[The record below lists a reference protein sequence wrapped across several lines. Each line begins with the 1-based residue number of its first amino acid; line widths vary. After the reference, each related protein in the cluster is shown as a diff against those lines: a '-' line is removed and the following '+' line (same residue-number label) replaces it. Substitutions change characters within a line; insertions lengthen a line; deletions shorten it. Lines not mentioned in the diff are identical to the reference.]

1 MSARRCR
8 TRARRR
14 PAARG
19 SGTTRGP
26 SARCPRS
33 LIRHPAALS
42 PRSGSSAPSR
52 LLEPTTASLTAN
64 AWCCAIGSPPPYG
77 RPLSA
82 SRSWCVPHCHAF
94 GAVLPTQRSLAH
106 AAARH
111 SFSPHLSGRLS
122 TPALFLTVFERSSAQ
137 HSQGLAE
144 DTPIFRQ
151 SLHRK
156 HGDAVDFE
164 AKARKVVA
172 SVEKYLEAMTGF
184 GDLTACIEE
193 VLPDAMGNSSA
204 GAAHD
209 VIKLF
214 GDLTEK
220 MDALSKTVGA
230 MVVDPIN
237 GYLDGDL
244 KDAKDHYSL
253 FLDKQKAVDKSRI
266 EYMKMTSDTGTEF
279 LATKEKALGEVIS
292 FR

>member
-1 MSARRCR
+1 
-8 TRARRR
+8 
-14 PAARG
+14 
-19 SGTTRGP
+19 
-26 SARCPRS
+26 
-33 LIRHPAALS
+33 
-42 PRSGSSAPSR
+42 
-52 LLEPTTASLTAN
+52 
-64 AWCCAIGSPPPYG
+64 
-77 RPLSA
+77 
-82 SRSWCVPHCHAF
+82 
-94 GAVLPTQRSLAH
+94 
-106 AAARH
+106 
-111 SFSPHLSGRLS
+111 
-122 TPALFLTVFERSSAQ
+122 
-137 HSQGLAE
+137 
-144 DTPIFRQ
+144 
-151 SLHRK
+151 
-156 HGDAVDFE
+156 
-164 AKARKVVA
+164 
-172 SVEKYLEAMTGF
+172 MTGF